1 VAAFSVCFGPE
12 GPVGFWNPPQPE
24 LPFLFVENCV
34 IVPCVTRTALLRSL
48 GGYDAGQR
56 FNYEDW
62 ELAVRLLAAGWPI
75 VTIPAYLARYRVRP
89 DSLLRTLT
97 PAQNQT
103 MRERLL
109 ATHRETASRFAV
121 EIAMQIEHRW
131 KTLEAATGGAAARG
145 GGGAGAGWRKAAR
158 RVLAL
163 ARKRGRTAR

>member
-1 VAAFSVCFGPE
+1 
-12 GPVGFWNPPQPE
+12 VGYWNAPQPE

-34 IVPCVTRTALLRSL
+34 FVPCLTRTALLREL
-48 GGYDAGQR
+48 GGYDASQR

-62 ELAVRLLAAGWPI
+62 ELAVRMLAAGWPI

-89 DSLLRTLT
+89 DSLLRSLT
-97 PAQNQT
+97 PIQNQV

-109 ATHRETASRFAV
+109 ATHRETASRFAL

-131 KTLEAATGGAAARG
+131 KSLEADLDRMDRMDRMDRQGGRRTGREV
-145 GGGAGAGWRKAAR
+145 GWKRAAR

-163 ARKRGRTAR
+163 AGGRRAR